1 MGAPS
6 VFEVGASSGLGARPT
21 YCRYEMISETE
32 KQVNI
37 YIYIYIYRSEG
48 FTRTGYFFPGRDGT
62 GVWTFGRF
70 RLPPLK
76 QEAFMLL
83 KHTK

>member
-1 MGAPS
+1 MVLLNIAWNDS
-6 VFEVGASSGLGARPT
+6 FYMNMSKSGFTGVRGPENA
-21 YCRYEMISETE
+21 
-32 KQVNI
+32 
-37 YIYIYIYRSEG
+37 YRSEG
-48 FTRTGYFFPGRDGT
+48 FTRTGYFFPGRDENGA
-62 GVWTFGRF
+62 WTIWKF

>member
-1 MGAPS
+1 MNMHNL
-6 VFEVGASSGLGARPT
+6 FIDIHKEYNLGAKMERKWNADGT
-21 YCRYEMISETE
+21 QIAT
-32 KQVNI
+32 
-37 YIYIYIYRSEG
+37 YRSEG

-62 GVWTFGRF
+62 GAWTFGRF

-76 QEAFMLL
+76 QEAFMFL